1 MMSFEILPN
10 KTSIIES
17 VSMRSRHVLSVKI
30 MMIFFQKLSWTNQ
43 VLSYVRQEI
52 FFRVYFI
59 KLVEI
64 KILL

>member
-1 MMSFEILPN
+1 MSFEILPN